1 MQQQAQQTESEML
14 QIESIQDAID
24 FVGRNTYINGESL
37 QDLYPEIQQ
46 QLASQQQQLTDSL
59 SERLVK
65 TSPQT
70 LKRVMKRQQSSESS
84 SDAEEA
90 EEEAEEA
97 EEEAEEMTFNFDDE
111 VINAFLND
119 QSATVE
125 ELLQAKDTQTAIE
138 KQTAIAEAAEGLKSA
153 IDEMVEDMEENQA
166 PGQEAQMADLEAKV
180 ASWKASIDEQ
190 AQVNIDKIEALLAE

>member
-65 TSPQT
+65 TSP
-70 LKRVMKRQQSSESS
+70 
-84 SDAEEA
+84 
-90 EEEAEEA
+90 
-97 EEEAEEMTFNFDDE
+97 
-111 VINAFLND
+111 
-119 QSATVE
+119 
-125 ELLQAKDTQTAIE
+125 
-138 KQTAIAEAAEGLKSA
+138 
-153 IDEMVEDMEENQA
+153 
-166 PGQEAQMADLEAKV
+166 
-180 ASWKASIDEQ
+180 
-190 AQVNIDKIEALLAE
+190 